1 MITDNNRR
9 NFFKRFFGA
18 ALLAA
23 TPLSIFGTTD
33 SLNLPEEQRAFLND
47 FEDWVN
53 EYIPVVHRQTI
64 NPNDV
69 ENNHKIMKLA
79 EIAGKRSEILV
90 KFMQNSEFKNAYL
103 QISNKLSE
111 RINNPMA

>member
-1 MITDNNRR
+1 MNTENNRR
-9 NFFKRFFGA
+9 SFLKRFFGA

-23 TPLSIFGTTD
+23 TPLSVFGTTYYH
-33 SLNLPEEQRAFLND
+33 NLPAEQRAFLID

-53 EYIPVVHRQTI
+53 EYIPVVQQQTI

-69 ENNHKIMKLA
+69 ENNLKIMKLA
-79 EIAGKRSEILV
+79 EIAGKRSEKLV
-90 KFMQNSEFKNAYL
+90 TYMQNSEFKNAYL

-111 RINNPMA
+111 RINNPLA